1 MSETSDVDANGAP
14 LAGLRVLELSDS
26 AGALGGRFLA
36 ALGATVLR
44 VDRPNSDRG
53 AEPGTCREARDLTL
67 HVGKQSVEIDTSSA
81 DGRRELTA
89 LITGSDLVICSP
101 GRPIMDQ
108 LGISIEAFAEEHP
121 DVALVLL
128 DPFPPDSPFNGETAT
143 DLLLSAAG
151 GLAWL
156 CGGAEG
162 RPEQPKELLSQSYAA
177 ISASLA
183 GLLGVNA
190 RALQGRA
197 GWFEVTAQEAVAFA
211 SAQTGDVNHLT
222 WHDRIPSRP
231 SWAEN
236 PRGGVFQCADG
247 RWVSVVFFGARYKQV
262 IAWFQQERLGET
274 YHDPAWLDYEYY
286 FERIQQLA
294 ETMAEL
300 CTRYTADEVVQSGQS
315 RLIMVTPVLGA
326 TDLLSDPQLLA
337 RNMFSA
343 VPDSPSPVVVPR
355 APLVFSH
362 ATLPRPTAPPRPGA
376 HDPAMLA
383 EWLQESARRQGG
395 RSAVSQTGRLPLEGL
410 RVADF
415 TWMLAGP
422 IAARFLA
429 DMGADVVRLES
440 STRQDLAREIGNHPP
455 GLQTIDTNSHQ
466 NLAGGNK
473 RSLAVNMREAE
484 GVEIARKAIGWAD
497 VVIENFRG
505 GAMAKWGL
513 DPESLLADR
522 PELIVLSIPAVGS
535 DGPRSGFGAI
545 GSGVAAYGG
554 INMLTG
560 FPENPPRG
568 VGVMIADFF
577 TPLFAVQGVLAAL
590 YERQRS
596 GRGQHID
603 AAMLESTLWMT
614 GTTLADAQ
622 FEGQDPKRRGN
633 RDLSMAPHG
642 IFRCQGDDEWL
653 ALSIR
658 SDGEWRDLCRV
669 LSIPLECAE
678 RFALASTRL
687 AHQDE
692 VERVV
697 EDATKKCVRWEL
709 SEQLQAAGVPAVPL
723 ENVADHLYHDAGMHR
738 RWTEHTHPFGYP
750 LMSQNQFIRPG
761 GSVVPSRR
769 YPNLG
774 EHTAEVLGELGFSE
788 DAVNDLFSRGI
799 LK

>member
-1 MSETSDVDANGAP
+1 MTSSERGAQTAP
-14 LAGLRVLELSDS
+14 LDGLRVLDITDES
-26 AGALGGRFLA
+26 GALAGRLLA
-36 ALGATVLR
+36 ALGARVVR
-44 VDRPNSDRG
+44 VDRPGDACSDSESDG
-53 AEPGTCREARDLTL
+53 LSAADLTFS
-67 HVGKQSVEIDTSSA
+67 VGKQSVLIDPRI
-81 DGRRELTA
+81 DEDRERLRQ
-89 LITGSDLVICSP
+89 LIAGSDITLCSP

-108 LGISIEAFAEEHP
+108 LGISIETFAEEHP

-156 CGGAEG
+156 CGAAEG

-197 GWFEVTAQEAVAFA
+197 GWFEVTGQEAVAFA

-222 WHDRIPSRP
+222 WHDHIPSRP
-231 SWAEN
+231 SWTEN
-236 PRGGVFQCADG
+236 PRGGVFQCNDG

-274 YHDPAWLDYEYY
+274 YDDPAWLDYDYY

-326 TDLLSDPQLLA
+326 TDLLSDPQLRA
-337 RNMFSA
+337 RNMFCA

-355 APLVFSH
+355 APLVFSQ

-383 EWLQESARRQGG
+383 EWLQESARRHGD

-429 DMGADVVRLES
+429 DMGADVIRLES

-473 RSLAVNMREAE
+473 RSLAVNMRETE
-484 GVEIARKAIGWAD
+484 GVEIARKAIDWAD

-590 YERQRS
+590 YERERS

-622 FEGQDPKRRGN
+622 LEGQDPKRRGN
-633 RDLSMAPHG
+633 RDRSMAPHG

-653 ALSIR
+653 ALSVR
-658 SDGEWRDLCRV
+658 TDGEWRALCRV
-669 LSIPLECAE
+669 LSISLECAE
-678 RFALASTRL
+678 RFALVSERL
-687 AHQDE
+687 AQQDE

-697 EDATKKCVRWEL
+697 EDATKKRARWEL

-738 RWTEHTHPFGYP
+738 RWTKHTHPLGYP

-761 GSVVPSRR
+761 GEVVPNRR
-769 YPNLG
+769 YPHLG
-774 EHTAEVLGELGFSE
+774 EHTAEILGELGFSE
-788 DAVNDLFSRGI
+788 EVVTDLCARGI